1 MYGAEDSLKTWR
13 KNENGVKL
21 NNKWLYSKMDI
32 TYTPV
37 TLDKNSV

>member
-1 MYGAEDSLKTWR
+1 MYGAKDGLKTQR

-21 NNKWLYSKMDI
+21 NNKWLYSNMDV